1 MLKTAL
7 TSSNQESLSIAL
19 NSRAE
24 PKYPIMISSP
34 EAQFYYLQWFGKVW

>member
-19 NSRAE
+19 NNRAE
-24 PKYPIMISSP
+24 PKSP
-34 EAQFYYLQWFGKVW
+34 EAQFYYLQWFGKV